1 MGSPNVSVI
10 WPFNS
15 CAKTAEEKGIKH
27 RISSN
32 RTIANAQ
39 GNFQLELTYNSY
51 TVIYAAM
58 DYETI
63 SEKIEIQQDVTLV
76 TIVLKEEAT
85 ELEETVITVKTKKNL
100 GKEIMKQVIDKRS
113 YFRDQ
118 LSEYQCNTYCFTSL
132 EKEEADSIKTDSII
146 SRKKMNLVEWNG
158 TSYYKAN
165 NRYKDVI
172 TAFIDLTEP

>member
-1 MGSPNVSVI
+1 MVRLLLI
-10 WPFNS
+10 LCFIPFS
-15 CAKTAEEKGIKH
+15 SAVFAQLLKGQITDTFGEPIPFA
-27 RISSN
+27 RVGIENTSYG
-32 RTIANAQ
+32 TIANAQ

-51 TVIYAAM
+51 TVIYSAM

-100 GKEIMKQVIDKRS
+100 GKKI
-113 YFRDQ
+113 
-118 LSEYQCNTYCFTSL
+118 
-132 EKEEADSIKTDSII
+132 DSII

-172 TAFIDLTEP
+172 PAFIDLTEPAQNTGSVTVV